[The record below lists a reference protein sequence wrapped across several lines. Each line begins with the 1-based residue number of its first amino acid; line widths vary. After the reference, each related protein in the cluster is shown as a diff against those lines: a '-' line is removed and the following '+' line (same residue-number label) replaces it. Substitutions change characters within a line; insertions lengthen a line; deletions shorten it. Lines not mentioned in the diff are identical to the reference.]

1 MPLAAFATYVIDAR
15 AQVWGGEVAAAAMP
29 LMPGGNPRYDAI
41 VKLSTLNTA
50 VGTRA
55 EAVPPITGVFGWLPT
70 ELVEAVCAAVLRMDS
85 SWFNA
90 FTRTCKGVRRSV
102 GRTTVV
108 EFLVRRCSYMLPGP
122 ALLDKACSYTEHMK
136 LKMRNRVDLNALSDL
151 LDQGAT
157 HCARPGQACCSELRR
172 EFNNTNAVCSPKGRA
187 PDPDTLLF
195 DAMGGRTLLRVDV
208 AAPAE
213 THLLCAT
220 PGGVVLHEGNDVRV
234 VKAQRAEVFAPG
246 RELAS
251 LHLATVKPDLARNY
265 GPWAAAEGDRVVV
278 CTRHDSDAA
287 MYKLQLWG
295 AHGRD
300 RIGEHALGR
309 RLDDVALAGLRRIW
323 MRNGVVWLLLT
334 CVIDDRKEVLQFVRV
349 VIGKPSKEFIRCV
362 VLGHISSVCVAKASG
377 HVALLEIGRREA
389 DDGQTE
395 RVIFFDPDRV
405 VLHRITEAFDLS
417 EYAGEPNV
425 LAISPNGRVIV
436 LLLRD
441 KGEDG
446 QTRSSP
452 EIVIY
457 QREGDVSTWRVQVSQ
472 QVACLHA
479 RGPSWWGWRA
489 LRDLPVD
496 DLVFSPSGDTLLIAF
511 DNEESPFGIT
521 ENCGLVALNVEEA
534 LRTGQVQGCGIVQ
547 YMPLSPRLMPGQLV
561 WSDGLFLRTPEGGGV
576 LRVGLVAA

>member
-1 MPLAAFATYVIDAR
+1 MSL
-15 AQVWGGEVAAAAMP
+15 
-29 LMPGGNPRYDAI
+29 LPGVDPKYDAI
-41 VKLSTLNTA
+41 VKLSDLNTA

-70 ELVEAVCAAVLRMDS
+70 ELVDAVCAAVLRMDS
-85 SWFNA
+85 SWFDA

-102 GRTTVV
+102 GRATVV
-108 EFLVRRCSYMLPGP
+108 EFLVRRRSYMLPGP
-122 ALLDKACSYTEHMK
+122 ALLDKPCSYTEHMK
-136 LKMRNRVDLNALSDL
+136 LKMRNRMDLCALSDTIEM
-151 LDQGAT
+151 GAS
-157 HCARPGQACCSELRR
+157 HCAHPGQACCSELRR
-172 EFNNTNAVCSPKGRA
+172 DFNSTNAIVSAKGRS
-187 PDPDTLLF
+187 PDPGTLLS
-195 DAMGGRTLLRVDV
+195 DAMGGRTLLRLDV

-220 PGGVVLHEGNDVRV
+220 PGGAVLHEGSDVRV
-234 VKAQRAEVFAPG
+234 VRARRAEVFAPG

-251 LHLATVKPDLARNY
+251 VHLTTVTPDLGSIY

-278 CTRHDSDAA
+278 CTRHDRDTA

-309 RLDDVALAGLRRIW
+309 RVEDVPLAGLRRIW
-323 MRNGVVWLLLT
+323 MHNGVVWLLLT
-334 CVIDDRKEVLQFVRV
+334 CVIDDSKEVLQFVRV
-349 VIGKPSKEFIRCV
+349 AIGEPSKVFIRCS
-362 VLGHISSVCVAKASG
+362 VLGIISSVCVAAGSG
-377 HVALLEIGRREA
+377 HVAFLETVRREA

-395 RVIFFDPDRV
+395 RVVFFDPDQV

-436 LLLRD
+436 MLLRD
-441 KGEDG
+441 KREDG
-446 QTRSSP
+446 MTRSSP

-457 QREGDVSTWRVQVSQ
+457 QREGDVSTWRVRVSQ

-489 LRDLPVD
+489 LRGLPVD

-511 DNEESPFGIT
+511 DNEESPFGI
-521 ENCGLVALNVEEA
+521 EELGGLVALNVEEA

-547 YMPLSPRLMPGQLV
+547 YMPLSARRMPGQLV
-561 WSDGLFLRTPEGGGV
+561 WSDGLFLRTSEGGGV

>member
-1 MPLAAFATYVIDAR
+1 MSL
-15 AQVWGGEVAAAAMP
+15 
-29 LMPGGNPRYDAI
+29 LPRGDPKHDAI
-41 VKLSTLNTA
+41 AKLSSLSTA

-55 EAVPPITGVFGWLPT
+55 EAAPPITGVFGWLPT
-70 ELVEAVCAAVLRMDS
+70 ELVDAVCAAVLRIDS
-85 SWFNA
+85 SRFDA

-102 GRTTVV
+102 GRVTVV
-108 EFLVRRCSYMLPGP
+108 EFLVRRRSYVLPGP
-122 ALLDKACSYTEHMK
+122 ALLDKPCSYTEHMK

-151 LDQGAT
+151 IDQGAT
-157 HCARPGQACCSELRR
+157 HCAHPSQACCSELRR
-172 EFNNTNAVCSPKGRA
+172 EFNTTNAACSPQGRA

-195 DAMGGRTLLRVDV
+195 DAMVGRTRLRVDV

-213 THLLCAT
+213 TRVLCAT
-220 PGGVVLHEGNDVRV
+220 PGGAVLHEGNDVRV

-246 RELAS
+246 RELES
-251 LHLATVKPDLARNY
+251 VHLTRHAPDRGELY

-278 CTRHDSDAA
+278 CTRHDSDTA

-309 RLDDVALAGLRRIW
+309 RLEGVPLAGLRRIW
-323 MRNGVVWLLLT
+323 MRNGAVWLLLT
-334 CVIDDRKEVLQFVRV
+334 CVIDDRQEALQFVRV
-349 VIGKPSKEFIRCV
+349 AIGQPSETLIRCSVIGI
-362 VLGHISSVCVAKASG
+362 ISSVAVAAASG
-377 HVALLEIGRREA
+377 HVAFLEIGRREA

-395 RVIFFDPDRV
+395 RVVVFDPERV
-405 VLHRITEAFDLS
+405 EMHGITEPFDLS
-417 EYAGEPNV
+417 EHSGEPNA

-436 LLLRD
+436 MLLRD

-446 QTRSSP
+446 QTRSDP

-457 QREGDVSTWRVQVSQ
+457 QREGDVSTWKGRVSEEVS
-472 QVACLHA
+472 CLKTA
-479 RGPSWWGWRA
+479 GPSRWGWRA
-489 LRDLPVD
+489 LRDLAVG

-511 DNEESPFGIT
+511 DEEERGHGFFEPGGI
-521 ENCGLVALNVEEA
+521 VALNVEEA
-534 LRTGQVQGCGIVQ
+534 VRTGHVLGYRTIQS
-547 YMPLSPRLMPGQLV
+547 MPLSRRLMPGQLT

>member
-1 MPLAAFATYVIDAR
+1 MSL
-15 AQVWGGEVAAAAMP
+15 
-29 LMPGGNPRYDAI
+29 LPGGDPKYDAI
-41 VKLSTLNTA
+41 VKLSDLNTA
-50 VGTRA
+50 VGTRSK
-55 EAVPPITGVFGWLPT
+55 AVPPITGVFGWLPT
-70 ELVEAVCAAVLRMDS
+70 ELVDAVCAAVLRMDS

-108 EFLVRRCSYMLPGP
+108 EFLVRRRSYMLPGP
-122 ALLDKACSYTEHMK
+122 ALLDKECSYTEHMK
-136 LKMRNRVDLNALSDL
+136 LKMRNRMDLCALSDAIEM
-151 LDQGAT
+151 GAT
-157 HCARPGQACCSELRR
+157 HCTHPGQACCSELRR
-172 EFNNTNAVCSPKGRA
+172 DFNNTNAIVSAKGSS
-187 PDPDTLLF
+187 PDPGTLFF
-195 DAMGGRTLLRVDV
+195 DAMGGRTLLRLDV

-213 THLLCAT
+213 TQILCGT
-220 PGGVVLHEGNDVRV
+220 PNGAVLHQGNNVHM

-251 LHLATVKPDLARNY
+251 VHLTTVTPDLARNY
-265 GPWAAAEGDRVVV
+265 GPWAASEGDRVVV

-300 RIGEHALGR
+300 LIGEHALAR
-309 RLDDVALAGLRRIW
+309 RVDDVPLAGLRRIW

-349 VIGKPSKEFIRCV
+349 EIGEPSKEFIRCV

-377 HVALLEIGRREA
+377 HVAFLEIGRREA

-405 VLHRITEAFDLS
+405 VLHRITEAFDLG

-446 QTRSSP
+446 MTRSDP

-457 QREGDVSTWRVQVSQ
+457 QREGDVSTWKVRVSEE
-472 QVACLHA
+472 VACRKKA
-479 RGPSWWGWRA
+479 GPSRWGWRA
-489 LRDLPVD
+489 LRGLPVD

-511 DNEESPFGIT
+511 DNEESVFGIA
-521 ENCGLVALNVEEA
+521 EHGGLVALNVEEA
-534 LRTGQVQGCGIVQ
+534 LRTGHVMGYGAIQC
-547 YMPLSPRLMPGQLV
+547 MPLSSRLMPGQLA

>member
-1 MPLAAFATYVIDAR
+1 MS
-15 AQVWGGEVAAAAMP
+15 
-29 LMPGGNPRYDAI
+29 LMPGGDPKYDAI
-41 VKLSTLNTA
+41 MKLSTLNTA
-50 VGTRA
+50 VGPRA
-55 EAVPPITGVFGWLPT
+55 EVVPPITGVFGWLPT
-70 ELVEAVCAAVLRMDS
+70 ELVDAVCAAVLRMDS
-85 SWFNA
+85 SWFDA

-108 EFLVRRCSYMLPGP
+108 EFLVRRRSYMLPGP

-136 LKMRNRVDLNALSDL
+136 LKMRSRVDINALSDL
-151 LDQGAT
+151 IDQGAT
-157 HCARPGQACCSELRR
+157 HCAHPGQACCSELRR

-187 PDPDTLLF
+187 PEPDTLLF
-195 DAMGGRTLLRVDV
+195 DAMGGRTQLRVDV
-208 AAPAE
+208 AAPAG
-213 THLLCAT
+213 TQILCAT
-220 PGGVVLHEGNDVRV
+220 PDGVVLHEGNNVRV

-251 LHLATVKPDLARNY
+251 VHLKTVTPDLARNY

-278 CTRHDSDAA
+278 CTRHDSDTA

-300 RIGEHALGR
+300 LIGEHALGR
-309 RLDDVALAGLRRIW
+309 RVEDVPLAGLRRIW

-334 CVIDDRKEVLQFVRV
+334 CVIDDRQEVLQFVRV
-349 VIGKPSKEFIRCV
+349 AIGEPSKVFIRCV
-362 VLGHISSVCVAKASG
+362 VLGHISSVCVAKATG
-377 HVALLEIGRREA
+377 HVAFLEIGRREA

-395 RVIFFDPDRV
+395 RVVFFDPDRV
-405 VLHRITEAFDLS
+405 VLTKITEAFDLS

-446 QTRSSP
+446 QTRSDP

-457 QREGDVSTWRVQVSQ
+457 QREGDVSTWKVRVSEEVSRRKN
-472 QVACLHA
+472 A
-479 RGPSWWGWRA
+479 GPSRWGWRA

-511 DNEESPFGIT
+511 DNEEGMFGIA
-521 ENCGLVALNVEEA
+521 EHGGLVALNVEEA
-534 LRTGQVQGCGIVQ
+534 LRTRHVMGYGAIQC
-547 YMPLSPRLMPGQLV
+547 MPLSSRLMPGQLA

-576 LRVGLVAA
+576 LRAGLVAA